1 MVDQAD
7 YGVEKPTVASRIV
20 SAVLLILVGIVY
32 GVLGTIAHQT
42 TVTIAGVSI
51 PIGLILAVVG
61 ASALLVGLRLIQVGR
76 MLLLLCALGM
86 LLTIFVLSLKSAG
99 GSILIPAGVPGTIW
113 TIVPTIVAA
122 ITLAWPTL
130 PPKQV

>member
-1 MVDQAD
+1 MVDQTD
-7 YGVEKPTVASRIV
+7 YGVDKPTVTNRIV

-42 TVTIAGVSI
+42 TVTIAGLVI

-61 ASALLVGLRLIQVGR
+61 ASALLVGLRLIQIGR

-86 LLTIFVLSLKSAG
+86 LLTIFVLSLESAG
-99 GSILIPAGVPGTIW
+99 GSILIPAGVPGTVW

>member
-42 TVTIAGVSI
+42 TVTIAGASI